1 MHAIVN
7 EHLKRPLLNQAI
19 SATLLA
25 DSDQKREALYATAGT
40 LNATLENVVLA
51 TMWTIGV
58 DFELGEWNY
67 FELSNGGFYMA
78 PNTEKT
84 VDLACA
90 NGFEHE
96 VCANTAGIIVTAMA
110 YSRLALLPNGERFN
124 QAYQHLSDFIFQH
137 REAGII
143 RAALD

>member
-7 EHLKRPLLNQAI
+7 EHLKRPLLSQAI
-19 SATLLA
+19 SATLLE
-25 DSDQKREALYATAGT
+25 DSDQQREALYATAGIR
-40 LNATLENVVLA
+40 NVTLENIVFA

-58 DFELGEWNY
+58 DFELGAWNY
-67 FELSNGGFYMA
+67 FQLSNGGFYMA
-78 PNTEKT
+78 PKTDQT

-110 YSRLALLPNGERFN
+110 YSRLALLPNGDRFN
-124 QAYQHLSDFIFQH
+124 DAYQRLSDFIFQH
-137 REAGII
+137 RDAGII